1 MNKQWYFCLLPEQL
15 QPSAIHLFLDSMRDL
30 QRLLSHHQDE
40 KLVPWQRPRLHCQ
53 CPACANRL
61 EDEGRYLHEDKRIS
75 YLSSRIICV
84 RVVKVL
90 GSTNA
95 VGEDLQVI
103 VCEMVSCL
111 IAIN

>member
-1 MNKQWYFCLLPEQL
+1 MSGFMMPDYEKTWYFCLLPEQL
-15 QPSAIHLFLDSMRDL
+15 QPSAIHLFLHSMRDL

-61 EDEGRYLHEDKRIS
+61 EDEARYLHEDKRIS
-75 YLSSRIICV
+75 YVSSKIICV

-90 GSTNA
+90 GKHKIFKSLS
-95 VGEDLQVI
+95 VV
-103 VCEMVSCL
+103 MVSC
-111 IAIN
+111 